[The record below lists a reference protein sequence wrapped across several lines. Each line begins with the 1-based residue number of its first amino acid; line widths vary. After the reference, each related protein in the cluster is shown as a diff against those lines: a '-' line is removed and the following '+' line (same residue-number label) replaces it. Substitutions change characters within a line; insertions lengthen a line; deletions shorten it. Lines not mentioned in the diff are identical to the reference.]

1 MLAKSRVLG
10 RIPRRRDLTA
20 RDALACVGPDIGPRL
35 RGGDTVV
42 KRRKGFVHWLRLLF
56 FLLVV
61 RPAVLFLLGLYVRR
75 RELLPAQGPAIV
87 VANHNSHLDTLVLL
101 SLFPLALLPK
111 VRPVAAADYFANE
124 GSPLGWIA
132 RNLVGIIPIRR
143 GGTALENMRSD
154 PLAPAAEALAQGAIL
169 IIYPEGTR
177 GEPER
182 IARFK
187 NGVAYLV
194 ERFPEVP
201 VTPVYLRGLGKAW
214 PKGERWPV
222 PLLAEV
228 FVGTRLSWCGDR
240 ARFIS
245 KLERRVEAMARFG
258 DFPGWDPERSAADE
272 KRALDAER

>member
-1 MLAKSRVLG
+1 M
-10 RIPRRRDLTA
+10 
-20 RDALACVGPDIGPRL
+20 
-35 RGGDTVV
+35 
-42 KRRKGFVHWLRLLF
+42 WLRLLF
-56 FLLVV
+56 FFFVV

-75 RELLPAQGPAIV
+75 RELLPARGPAIV

-111 VRPVAAADYFANE
+111 VRPVAAADYFAN
-124 GSPLGWIA
+124 GGRALGWIA

-143 GGTALENMRSD
+143 GGTALENKRSD
-154 PLAPAAEALAQGAIL
+154 PLAPAAEALADGAVL

-177 GEPER
+177 GEPEKL
-182 IARFK
+182 AKFK

-194 ERFPEVP
+194 ERFPDVP

-240 ARFIS
+240 ARFVA
-245 KLERRVEAMARFG
+245 KLERRVAAMARLG
-258 DFPGWDPERSAADE
+258 DFPGWDPERSAAEE
-272 KRALDAER
+272 KRALEHER